1 MQFSLVSDDAENPT
15 PLKYFQSIEST
26 VIRNNKFLSLSPFS
40 RCQTTERWR
49 HLRVTLLLAV
59 AYSANIG
66 GTGTLIGSTPQLALK
81 GIVEE

>member
-1 MQFSLVSDDAENPT
+1 MQLICLFLFSLIP
-15 PLKYFQSIEST
+15 PLPSLS
-26 VIRNNKFLSLSPFS
+26 LSLSPLSSLLS
-40 RCQTTERWR
+40 RSQTTERWR
-49 HLRVTLLLAV
+49 RLRVTLLLAV